1 MMGRKNAMLF
11 AIGSFVVGSIACALS
26 TTFPLLAIF
35 RAVQGIGGGGLMSV
49 ALVLLADIVPPN
61 QRGAYLAPINSMFAL
76 SSVVGPIVG
85 GFITDGPGWRWCFWI
100 NVPIGAVCSAIIYL
114 YVPATIGRSH
124 MIVKKAVAAVEDP
137 ASSNPTATVTVSNP
151 AGTAAPVAKKEEE
164 HELDIGTVDYAGI
177 VLVLASVTCLCL
189 GVTWGGSTYA
199 WNSPT
204 IIAVLAVAA
213 VTGVALVY
221 VETYVAQD
229 PVVPMR
235 LFSYWNFSVSILI
248 GFMAG
253 WAMMGTYVY
262 LPIFFQSAKGQ
273 NASQSGTSMIPMMLS
288 LPVGAMLSGVGLSVL
303 PKLNYKIYPILG
315 NALTIVSL
323 VLYTMMGPKSPN
335 YQLVGNLILGGLSC
349 GLGIMVPLLV
359 AQASVP
365 TKDVSVATSTM
376 QFFQSIAGLLCIAI
390 MQSFLNQRITDLV
403 PPAMEQIGVA
413 MTTGGN
419 VQAAMDGVVDAY
431 SKAVTSTFYI
441 SIAGAAGALLA
452 SFLLRYVPL
461 GDISSGEP
469 ASVVDAV
476 VAKEVE
482 VVEGDLPAKK
492 KELQLRTPA
501 AGEAPTGEEP
511 VNPSVSA

>member
-1 MMGRKNAMLF
+1 
-11 AIGSFVVGSIACALS
+11 
-26 TTFPLLAIF
+26 
-35 RAVQGIGGGGLMSV
+35 
-49 ALVLLADIVPPN
+49 
-61 QRGAYLAPINSMFAL
+61 
-76 SSVVGPIVG
+76 
-85 GFITDGPGWRWCFWI
+85 
-100 NVPIGAVCSAIIYL
+100 
-114 YVPATIGRSH
+114 
-124 MIVKKAVAAVEDP
+124 MIVKKTAASAEADP
-137 ASSNPTATVTVSNP
+137 ASAAITVSNP
-151 AGTAAPVAKKEEE
+151 AGAAAPVAKEEE
-164 HELDIGTVDYAGI
+164 HELDIGTVDYLGI

-204 IIAVLAVAA
+204 IIAVLVVAA
-213 VTGVALVY
+213 ITGVALVY

-235 LFSYWNFSVSILI
+235 LFGYWNFSVSILI

-262 LPIFFQSAKGQ
+262 LPIFFQTAKGQ

-288 LPVGAMLSGVGLSVL
+288 LPVGAMLSGVGLSVFT
-303 PKLNYKIYPILG
+303 KLNYKVYPIFG

-335 YQLVGNLILGGLSC
+335 YQLVGNLILGGLST

-390 MQSFLNQRITDLV
+390 MQSFLNQRISDLV
-403 PPAMEQIGVA
+403 PPAMTQIGVA
-413 MTTGGN
+413 MTTGGD

-441 SIAGAAGALLA
+441 SIAGAVGALLA

-469 ASVVDAV
+469 ASAVDAV

-501 AGEAPTGEEP
+501 AGGAAAGDEP
-511 VNPSVSA
+511 VNPSVTA